1 MGRFTQKDC
10 VRRPRARNR
19 GIYDNFCVEQQL
31 STALNECLQ
40 YFSHIGALRK
50 KQNTCIVN
58 LARGKKM
65 FLQSCRP
72 ASVLPDKRVAIT
84 EQSQEG
90 VIYALRQSRLT
101 LSLDLYRRASW
112 SLKIIF

>member
-1 MGRFTQKDC
+1 MTS
-10 VRRPRARNR
+10 V
-19 GIYDNFCVEQQL
+19 
-31 STALNECLQ
+31 LNECLRD
-40 YFSHIGALRK
+40 FPTRRSAEEATEDLPCELGAW
-50 KQNTCIVN
+50 
-58 LARGKKM
+58 KKM

-90 VIYALRQSRLT
+90 VTYALRQSRLT
-101 LSLDLYRRASW
+101 LSLDLFRRTSW